1 MQSRRGIL
9 DWKKIKTNMII
20 ILLILNGI
28 LATLYFYNNYQR
40 QPYLVSDETIEELE
54 VRLNNKG
61 IKLNTEIPKKTKSL
75 KPLIVRY
82 REEQP
87 VELNHRFFEDHGVVV
102 VEDDITKITN
112 SQEEITIINNRRLL
126 YENFGNLEPDGENS
140 KEKAL
145 KFLEDREFKIE
156 DLVLTNEDDIDGF
169 TTYEFT
175 RAYEDMLLETSYTRI
190 TMFGGR
196 VYTMDRLWVDIIEED
211 KVSIEMEP
219 AHKALFKLLGK
230 DIKEKD
236 IDSIEVCYY
245 FNPEEQGLI
254 EDNTRAERGRA
265 IPAWRIGFS
274 DGSSLVIDNY

>member
-1 MQSRRGIL
+1 M

-54 VRLNNKG
+54 LRLEKKG
-61 IKLNTEIPKKTKSL
+61 INLNTEIPKGRHSL

-82 REEQP
+82 KEEQP
-87 VELNHRFFEDHGVVV
+87 VELNQRFFENFGQVVL
-102 VEDDITKITN
+102 EDNITKITN
-112 SQEEITIINNRRLL
+112 KEEEITIINNRRLL
-126 YENFGNLEPDGENS
+126 YENFGNIEADGENS

-145 KFLEDREFKIE
+145 KFLEDRGFKIE
-156 DLVLTNEDDIDGF
+156 DLVLTNVDDIDGF

-175 RAYEDMLLETSYTRI
+175 RSFGDILLETSYTRI

-196 VYTMDRLWVDIIEED
+196 VYTMDRLWIEIIEED
-211 KVSIEMEP
+211 KAAIEMEP
-219 AHKALFKLLGK
+219 AHKALFKLLGREIE
-230 DIKEKD
+230 DKD
-236 IDSIEVCYY
+236 IDSIEICYY

-265 IPAWRIGFS
+265 IPAWRIGFE
-274 DGSSLVIDNY
+274 DGSSVVIDNY